1 MRRSLPILSVLVAGL
16 LAACTVQP
24 DGTLAPAPGFLSPTQ
39 GGLSPRAGT
48 TAETP
53 PARVALVEGDVVAA
67 GPRGYCVD
75 PTTVRSERARGFAM
89 LASCARLSAGGTG
102 PDVPPVLATL
112 TVGPRSTDAALPAAE
127 TLARLA
133 DSPLLAAREGRD
145 LVIAQLGAGGQTFLE
160 DGDRRY
166 WRGAF
171 VLNGRLVSLALY
183 APEGSPFAGAQGGPF
198 LQQVADSIRAATP
211 RRAAPLQAGGASAD
225 EG

>member
-1 MRRSLPILSVLVAGL
+1 MRLISLLAAGL

-24 DGTLAPAPGFLSPTQ
+24 DGTLAPAPGFLSPAP
-39 GGLSPRAGT
+39 GSGLPSRAET
-48 TAETP
+48 SAETP
-53 PARVALVEGDVVAA
+53 PPRVSIVEGDVVVA

-75 PTTVRSERARGFAM
+75 PATVRSERARGFAM
-89 LASCARLSAGGTG
+89 LASCARLSASGTG
-102 PDVPPVLATL
+102 PSVPPVLATV
-112 TVGPRSTDAALPAAE
+112 TVGPRSRDAVLPEAE

-133 DSPLLAAREGRD
+133 DAPLLASRASGD
-145 LVIAQLGAGGQTFLE
+145 LVLAQLGAGGRTFLE

-183 APEGSPFAGAQGGPF
+183 APEGSAFAGAQGGPF
-198 LQQVADSIRAATP
+198 LQDIARSVRAATP
-211 RRAAPLQAGGASAD
+211 RKGSPLQAGTAPAE